1 MISVKDGVENLH
13 KLIANNE
20 EVSLTGLV
28 DSKRRDCVLADAL
41 TTMILSALIPMVR
54 RNRVIFSVDDE
65 SQIRSALF
73 STLFT
78 EVVLCPFSLHP
89 LLYGPIRH
97 AQLRSSGIWSHG
109 ALYAVA
115 NAQRFPANLDII

>member
-1 MISVKDGVENLH
+1 M
-13 KLIANNE
+13 
-20 EVSLTGLV
+20 
-28 DSKRRDCVLADAL
+28 LADAL

-97 AQLRSSGIWSHG
+97 AQLRSSRIWSHG